1 MRRIISLGALAIAL
15 SLCAASSAI
24 RAEDAPAPAPAPVAK
39 GSVSGKVVDSTGA
52 AVKGATVGIINPA
65 DMPAKPAK
73 GDKPAKNADK
83 PAAGRTGPLDKSVV
97 PTVTTAD
104 DGTYKLADVPA
115 GKYVV
120 VAVAADKSRGKV
132 NVEVTAGQE
141 TKADDIKLAPR
152 GGGKKGGNG

>member
-15 SLCAASSAI
+15 SLFASSSAI

-73 GDKPAKNADK
+73 GANPAAAGDKPA
-83 PAAGRTGPLDKSVV
+83 RTSPMDKSVV

-115 GKYVV
+115 GKYIVL
-120 VAVAADKSRGKV
+120 ANLKGTGRGNVK
-132 NVEVTAGQE
+132 VEVIAGQD
-141 TKADDIKLAPR
+141 TKADDIKLAMGNA
-152 GGGKKGGNG
+152 GGGKKAPKN